1 MRRAMMEEEQKL
13 GTEAMLGSIRGRCV
27 PSDYKVAVGP
37 GFLRP
42 SWGSLISRRHCRK
55 QLQLQVS

>member
-1 MRRAMMEEEQKL
+1 MMEEEQEKP
-13 GTEAMLGSIRGRCV
+13 GTEAMPGSIRGRCV

-42 SWGSLISRRHCRK
+42 PWGSLIYRRHCRK